1 VKKQCASFY
10 PNRYDQ
16 LFVRQQP
23 PLLLNPVTG
32 ALVVDPATCD
42 TLNGIV
48 TQKTPGVNKSLRD
61 PPLQGLEPRVGFAWP
76 RSPTRK
82 LLMRAGGGIYHGRDA
97 FSQNSATGQLPPFNK
112 QSCLNG
118 VSFSSM
124 TTPFNQQRP
133 SPPGL

>member
-1 VKKQCASFY
+1 M
-10 PNRYDQ
+10 
-16 LFVRQQP
+16 L
-23 PLLLNPVTG
+23 PVLSESLRP
-32 ALVVDPATCD
+32 ALCPAATAFVVDPLREPWSLIPATCD

-61 PPLQGLEPRVGFAWP
+61 PHYKDFEPRVGFAWAP
-76 RSPTRK
+76 LANKK

-97 FSQNSATGQLPPFNK
+97 FSQNSATGQLPPFNNNPV
-112 QSCLNG
+112 LNG